1 MTDPV
6 TWSLDGGV
14 ARLTLDRPERR
25 NVLDADM
32 LDCLSEQLARAIAD
46 DVRVVVLTATGTVFC
61 AGADLRGSAAGD
73 AGSFAGTGAAAL
85 VRVLTAV
92 MDHPKPVVA
101 RVQGHVAGG
110 GNGLVAAC
118 DIAVASDVARFGFTE
133 VRVGVAPAVIAI
145 PLLRRLS
152 PADASALLLTGRRI
166 DAATARA
173 VGLVQQVVPPAELDD
188 TVQSYVADLLLGGPE
203 AVAATK
209 QVLQQVP
216 HLSREEAFEWTAQLS
231 AARFASAEGAEGMR
245 AFGEK
250 RLPRWAP
257 SPVE

>member
-1 MTDPV
+1 MTPHV
-6 TWSLDGGV
+6 AWAVEGGV

-32 LDCLSEQLARAIAD
+32 LDGLSDLLARAAAD
-46 DVRVVVLTATGTVFC
+46 DTVRVVVLTAVGTAFC
-61 AGADLRGSAAGD
+61 AGADLRGAAAGEP
-73 AGSFAGTGAAAL
+73 GSFADAGAAGL
-85 VRVLTAV
+85 GRVLTAL

-101 RVQGHVAGG
+101 RIQGHVAGG

-118 DIAVASDVARFGFTE
+118 DIAVASDVVRFGFTE
-133 VRVGVAPAVIAI
+133 VRVGVVPAVIAY

-173 VGLVQQVVPPAELDD
+173 VGLVQRVVPPDELDA
-188 TVQSYVADLLLGGPE
+188 TVRSYVAELLLGGPE
-203 AVAATK
+203 ALAATK

-216 HLSREEAFEWTAQLS
+216 QLPREDALRWAAALS
-231 AARFASAEGAEGMR
+231 AERFASEEGVEGMR
-245 AFGEK
+245 AFTEK
-250 RLPRWAP
+250 RLPRWAT
-257 SPVE
+257 